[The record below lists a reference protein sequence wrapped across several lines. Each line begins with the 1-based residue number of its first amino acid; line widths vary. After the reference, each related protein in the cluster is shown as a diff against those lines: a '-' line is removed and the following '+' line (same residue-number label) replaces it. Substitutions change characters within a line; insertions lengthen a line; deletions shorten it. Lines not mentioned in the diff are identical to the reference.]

1 VVLHRLKLNWPQGS
15 RTMKQILRAISKA
28 LHKGRHPEMV
38 EFKTHHEPQMDE
50 TAVQQTL
57 PTTTVEEFKSG
68 RANRSSMTF
77 TMAEQEPHLGDLH
90 EGREPEMVELK
101 TEQEP
106 HLGDLHEG
114 REPEMVEFKTHHEPQ
129 LDETA
134 VQLTLPP
141 RRMDEAIWLEER
153 PKVIEAIKSGVA
165 ALRKTSAQMR
175 TNRAVR
181 DAEKTDTNNS

>member
-1 VVLHRLKLNWPQGS
+1 
-15 RTMKQILRAISKA
+15 MKQMLRAISKA

-38 EFKTHHEPQMDE
+38 DLKADHEQQMDE

-57 PTTTVEEFKSG
+57 PTTTVDEFKSG
-68 RANRSSMTF
+68 RQPQLN
-77 TMAEQEPHLGDLH
+77 DLH
-90 EGREPEMVELK
+90 NG
-101 TEQEP
+101 Q
-106 HLGDLHEG
+106 
-114 REPEMVEFKTHHEPQ
+114 EPEMVEFKIHHEPQ
-129 LDETA
+129 FGETA
-134 VQLTLPP
+134 AQLTLPP

>member
-1 VVLHRLKLNWPQGS
+1 
-15 RTMKQILRAISKA
+15 MKQILRAISKA
-28 LHKGRHPEMV
+28 LHKGRYPEMV
-38 EFKTHHEPQMDE
+38 DLKAYDEPQIDE

-68 RANRSSMTF
+68 H
-77 TMAEQEPHLGDLH
+77 EPHLDDLHNGREPETVEFKTEHEPHLDDLH
-90 EGREPEMVELK
+90 EG
-101 TEQEP
+101 Q
-106 HLGDLHEG
+106 
-114 REPEMVEFKTHHEPQ
+114 EPEMVEFKTHHEPQ

-141 RRMDEAIWLEER
+141 RRMDEAMWIEER
-153 PKVIEAIKSGVA
+153 PKVIEGIKSGVA
-165 ALRKTSAQMR
+165 ALRKTSSQMR

>member
-1 VVLHRLKLNWPQGS
+1 
-15 RTMKQILRAISKA
+15 MKQILRAISKA

-38 EFKTHHEPQMDE
+38 DLKAYHEPQMDE

-57 PTTTVEEFKSG
+57 PTTTVEEFNSG
-68 RANRSSMTF
+68 R
-77 TMAEQEPHLGDLH
+77 QPQLDDLH
-90 EGREPEMVELK
+90 N
-101 TEQEP
+101 
-106 HLGDLHEG
+106 G
-114 REPEMVEFKTHHEPQ
+114 REPEMVEFKTEHEPHLDDLHEGREPEIVEFKTHNEPQ

-165 ALRKTSAQMR
+165 ALRKTSARMR

-181 DAEKTDTNNS
+181 DTEKTDTNNS

>member
-1 VVLHRLKLNWPQGS
+1 
-15 RTMKQILRAISKA
+15 MKQILRAISKA
-28 LHKGRHPEMV
+28 LHEGRHPEMV
-38 EFKTHHEPQMDE
+38 DLKAYDEPQIDE

-68 RANRSSMTF
+68 REPPLNDLHNGREPETVEF
-77 TMAEQEPHLGDLH
+77 KTEHEPHLDDLH
-90 EGREPEMVELK
+90 EGREPEMVEC
-101 TEQEP
+101 
-106 HLGDLHEG
+106 
-114 REPEMVEFKTHHEPQ
+114 KTHHEPQ

-134 VQLTLPP
+134 VQLTLPS
-141 RRMDEAIWLEER
+141 RRMDEATWLDER

-165 ALRKTSAQMR
+165 ALRKTSAQIR

>member
-1 VVLHRLKLNWPQGS
+1 
-15 RTMKQILRAISKA
+15 MKQILRAISKA

-38 EFKTHHEPQMDE
+38 DLKAYHEPQMDE

-57 PTTTVEEFKSG
+57 PTTTVEEFNSG
-68 RANRSSMTF
+68 RQPQLNDLHNGREPEVVEFQT
-77 TMAEQEPHLGDLH
+77 EHEPHLDDLH
-90 EGREPEMVELK
+90 EGREPEI
-101 TEQEP
+101 
-106 HLGDLHEG
+106 
-114 REPEMVEFKTHHEPQ
+114 VEFKTHNEPQ

-134 VQLTLPP
+134 VRLTLPP

-181 DAEKTDTNNS
+181 DTEKTDTNNS

>member
-1 VVLHRLKLNWPQGS
+1 
-15 RTMKQILRAISKA
+15 MKQILRAISKA

-38 EFKTHHEPQMDE
+38 DLKAYDEPQMDE

-57 PTTTVEEFKSG
+57 PTTTVEGLKSG
-68 RANRSSMTF
+68 RQAQLDDLHNGRESEMVEFKT
-77 TMAEQEPHLGDLH
+77 EHEPHLD
-90 EGREPEMVELK
+90 
-101 TEQEP
+101 
-106 HLGDLHEG
+106 DLHEG

-134 VQLTLPP
+134 VQLTLLP
-141 RRMDEAIWLEER
+141 RRMDEAMWLEER
-153 PKVIEAIKSGVA
+153 PKVIEGIKSGVA
-165 ALRKTSAQMR
+165 ALRKTSSQMR

>member
-1 VVLHRLKLNWPQGS
+1 
-15 RTMKQILRAISKA
+15 MKQILRAISKA

-68 RANRSSMTF
+68 R
-77 TMAEQEPHLGDLH
+77 QPQLDDLH
-90 EGREPEMVELK
+90 HGREPEMVELK
-101 TEQEP
+101 TEHEP
-106 HLGDLHEG
+106 HLDDLHEG
-114 REPEMVEFKTHHEPQ
+114 REPEMVEFKTHHESQ

-141 RRMDEAIWLEER
+141 RRIDEAIWLEER

-165 ALRKTSAQMR
+165 ALRKTSAQLR

>member
-1 VVLHRLKLNWPQGS
+1 
-15 RTMKQILRAISKA
+15 MKQILRAISKA
-28 LHKGRHPEMV
+28 LHKGRHPETV

-68 RANRSSMTF
+68 R
-77 TMAEQEPHLGDLH
+77 QPQLDDLH
-90 EGREPEMVELK
+90 NGREPEMVELK
-101 TEQEP
+101 TQHEP
-106 HLGDLHEG
+106 HLDDLHESRG
-114 REPEMVEFKTHHEPQ
+114 PEMVEFKTHHEPQ

-141 RRMDEAIWLEER
+141 RPMDEAIWLEER

-165 ALRKTSAQMR
+165 ALHKTSAQMR
-175 TNRAVR
+175 TNRTVR

>member
-1 VVLHRLKLNWPQGS
+1 LASGS

-38 EFKTHHEPQMDE
+38 EFKTHHE
-50 TAVQQTL
+50 
-57 PTTTVEEFKSG
+57 S
-68 RANRSSMTF
+68 
-77 TMAEQEPHLGDLH
+77 
-90 EGREPEMVELK
+90 
-101 TEQEP
+101 
-106 HLGDLHEG
+106 
-114 REPEMVEFKTHHEPQ
+114 Q

-141 RRMDEAIWLEER
+141 RRMDEAVWLEER

-165 ALRKTSAQMR
+165 ALRKTSAQLR

>member
-1 VVLHRLKLNWPQGS
+1 
-15 RTMKQILRAISKA
+15 MKQILRAISKA

-38 EFKTHHEPQMDE
+38 DLKAYHEPQMDE

-68 RANRSSMTF
+68 RQPQLDDLHNGREPDVVEFKT
-77 TMAEQEPHLGDLH
+77 EDEPHLDDLH
-90 EGREPEMVELK
+90 EAREPEI
-101 TEQEP
+101 
-106 HLGDLHEG
+106 
-114 REPEMVEFKTHHEPQ
+114 VEFKTHNEPQ

-134 VQLTLPP
+134 VRLTLPP

-181 DAEKTDTNNS
+181 DTDKTDTNNP

>member
-1 VVLHRLKLNWPQGS
+1 
-15 RTMKQILRAISKA
+15 MKQILRAISKA

-38 EFKTHHEPQMDE
+38 DLKAYHEPQMDE

-57 PTTTVEEFKSG
+57 PTTTVEEFNSG
-68 RANRSSMTF
+68 R
-77 TMAEQEPHLGDLH
+77 QPQLDDLH
-90 EGREPEMVELK
+90 N
-101 TEQEP
+101 
-106 HLGDLHEG
+106 G
-114 REPEMVEFKTHHEPQ
+114 REPEMVEFKTEHEPHLDDLHEGREPEIVEFKTHNEPQLDDLHEGREPEIVEFKTHNEPQ

-134 VQLTLPP
+134 IQLTLPP

-165 ALRKTSAQMR
+165 ALRKTSARMR

-181 DAEKTDTNNS
+181 DTEKTDTNNS

>member
-1 VVLHRLKLNWPQGS
+1 
-15 RTMKQILRAISKA
+15 MKQMLRAISKA

-38 EFKTHHEPQMDE
+38 DLKADHEQQMDE

-57 PTTTVEEFKSG
+57 PTTTVDEFKSG
-68 RANRSSMTF
+68 RQPQLN
-77 TMAEQEPHLGDLH
+77 DLH
-90 EGREPEMVELK
+90 NG
-101 TEQEP
+101 Q
-106 HLGDLHEG
+106 
-114 REPEMVEFKTHHEPQ
+114 EPEMVEFKIHHESQ
-129 LDETA
+129 FGETA
-134 VQLTLPP
+134 AQLTLPP